1 MGDGA
6 APMIGVAGGLI
17 AAVLWGVS
25 TAVAA
30 RASRLVGAQ
39 VALAW
44 VYLTGLV
51 VAIPA
56 AVATDPPDVDREGIT
71 WATLAA
77 LGAISSLF
85 LLYAALRRGPIV
97 LVTPVSAAQGG
108 LAALLAVALG
118 ERLHGLAAAG
128 LGVMTLGMYAVLR
141 RPGTVQAT
149 PHPTAAMLLAALSA
163 ALAAVGLYAGA
174 RAGSALGAAWLL
186 LALRIAGVLA
196 MMGPLAVTG
205 SLRGP
210 GGALRL
216 VVFCGLA
223 DTAALG
229 GYLVGATRGSVAV
242 TAVIASQYAA
252 VSVLVGVVTMG
263 ERLTR
268 LQIAGILAVLGG
280 VGLVTAVQG

>member
-1 MGDGA
+1 MVGGA
-6 APMIGVAGGLI
+6 APMIGVAGGLV

-30 RASRLVGAQ
+30 NASRLLGPQ

-44 VYLTGLV
+44 VYATGLV
-51 VAIPA
+51 VAA
-56 AVATDPPDVDREGIT
+56 AAAAATDPPEIDREGVGWT
-71 WATLAA
+71 ALAA
-77 LGAISSLF
+77 FGAISSLF
-85 LLYAALRRGPIV
+85 LLYAALRRGPVV
-97 LVTPVSAAQGG
+97 LVTPVNAAQGG

-118 ERLHGLAAAG
+118 ERLHSLAAAG

-141 RPGTVQAT
+141 RPAAVHAT
-149 PHPTAAMLLAALSA
+149 AHPTAAILLAALSA
-163 ALAAVGLYAGA
+163 ALAALGLYAGA
-174 RAGSALGAAWLL
+174 RAGNALGAAWLL
-186 LALRIAGVLA
+186 LVLRIAGVLA
-196 MMGPLAVTG
+196 MMAPLAATG

-210 GGALRL
+210 GPALRL

-252 VSVLVGVVTMG
+252 VSVLVGVAAMG

-268 LQIAGILAVLGG
+268 IQVAGILAVLGG
-280 VGLVTAVQG
+280 VGLVTAVQT